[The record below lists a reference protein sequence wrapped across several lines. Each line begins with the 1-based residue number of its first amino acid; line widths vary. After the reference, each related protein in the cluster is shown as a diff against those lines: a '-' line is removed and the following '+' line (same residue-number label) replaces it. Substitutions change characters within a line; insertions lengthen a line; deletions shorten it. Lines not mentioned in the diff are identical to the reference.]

1 MPIERAVPESSPLSH
16 TAAAQE
22 LITEI
27 RATRQRIPN
36 FTIPESARETQS
48 ISGVASIPPPFVE
61 RAVVAISN
69 HPNLVRPGAV
79 DPERIRDLMS
89 FAAAYESYADEL
101 AAMTS
106 FVRHSIA
113 AARHQAVT
121 EALTTY
127 ALAQRLAKIPASAD
141 LAPHVADMRDAL
153 GKRGTR
159 KTKAKTPTVP
169 AVPAPSPV
177 TPPPSKP

>member
-27 RATRQRIPN
+27 RAMRQRIPN
-36 FTIPESARETQS
+36 FTIPESLHEKQS
-48 ISGVASIPPPFVE
+48 ISAVASIPPPFVE

-69 HPNLVRPGAV
+69 HPTLVRQGAV

-101 AAMTS
+101 EAMMS
-106 FVRHSIA
+106 FVRHSVA
-113 AARHQAVT
+113 AARHQAAT
-121 EALTTY
+121 EALITY

-153 GKRGTR
+153 GKRGAR
-159 KTKAKTPTVP
+159 KPKAKPPSVP
-169 AVPAPSPV
+169 AAPAPPPV
-177 TPPPSKP
+177 TPPPSNP